1 MFGSLYA
8 SGQNFTNFKY
18 FLECLL
24 MAEFCLNK
32 SLPQEN
38 EFLMIINTETKTL
51 VLLTKSITSSSTL
64 INTIMENK
72 ITSIWNKIKS
82 TRDTFSKIALTKELD
97 ELVTLYK
104 NELITKFQREKK

>member
-1 MFGSLYA
+1 
-8 SGQNFTNFKY
+8 
-18 FLECLL
+18 

-51 VLLTKSITSSSTL
+51 VLLTKSTTSSSTL

-82 TRDTFSKIALTKELD
+82 TRDTFGKIALTKELD
-97 ELVTLYK
+97 ELVTQYK

>member
-1 MFGSLYA
+1 MYFAYFRIGEVHLKTSR
-8 SGQNFTNFKY
+8 QNNY
-18 FLECLL
+18 L
-24 MAEFCLNK
+24 M
-32 SLPQEN
+32 S
-38 EFLMIINTETKTL
+38 INNGYKTL
-51 VLLTKSITSSSTL
+51 VLLTKSTTSSSTL

-97 ELVTLYK
+97 ELVTQYK

>member
-1 MFGSLYA
+1 MVQDASLGCVA
-8 SGQNFTNFKY
+8 T
-18 FLECLL
+18 
-24 MAEFCLNK
+24 
-32 SLPQEN
+32 
-38 EFLMIINTETKTL
+38 TW
-51 VLLTKSITSSSTL
+51 VITV

-97 ELVTLYK
+97 ELVTQYK